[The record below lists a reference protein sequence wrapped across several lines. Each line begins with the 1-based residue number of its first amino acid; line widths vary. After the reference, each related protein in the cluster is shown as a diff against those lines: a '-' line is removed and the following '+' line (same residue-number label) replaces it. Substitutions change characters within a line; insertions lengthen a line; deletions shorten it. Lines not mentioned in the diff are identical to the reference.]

1 LTKDHCEY
9 IQGGLGMN
17 FDLTEE
23 QKGIRETVRK
33 FAETEVAPRA
43 EELDR
48 TGEFPYDLVK
58 KCGEIGIPG
67 ILLPEELGGM
77 NADFITWVVAIEEL
91 ARGDASLAVTVFISG
106 AAGFVISKVGTQQ
119 MIRDWVVPII
129 KGEGLG
135 SFAITEPDAGSDN
148 RAIRT
153 TAEIKGD
160 QVIVNGVKCFI
171 TNPGTK
177 ISKFVSTVCA
187 MKAENDDPRNRPFC
201 IVAVPKGTPGFTVS
215 EKYRKMGWRS
225 SDTRECRFED
235 CVLPLENMV
244 SQPGRGLAEGFSGL
258 NIGRIS
264 LAATSVGLAQASLD
278 ASLKYAKER
287 VQFGRPIGSF
297 QRVQDMLVDMA
308 VETQAARL
316 LTMQAAF
323 LLQQNPA
330 VQKEVSMAKLYST
343 EAAKKVAD
351 LGVQIHGGYGF
362 MDEYP
367 VSRYYRDVRI
377 HTIGDGTS
385 QIQRMII
392 ARTLGLK
399 A

>member
-1 LTKDHCEY
+1 MDFELTA
-9 IQGGLGMN
+9 
-17 FDLTEE
+17 E
-23 QKGIRETVRK
+23 QKGIQETVRK
-33 FAETEVAPRA
+33 FARTEVAPRA

-58 KCGEIGIPG
+58 KCADIGIQG
-67 ILLPEELGGM
+67 ILFPEELGGIGG
-77 NADFITWVVAIEEL
+77 DLITWVVAIEEL
-91 ARGDASLAVTVFISG
+91 ARGDASLAATIFVAADSAFI
-106 AAGFVISKVGTQQ
+106 ISKVGTPA
-119 MIRDWVVPII
+119 MVRDWVVPII

-135 SFAITEPDAGSDN
+135 AFAITEPDAGSDN

-160 QVIVNGVKCFI
+160 RIIVNGVKSFI

-177 ISKFVSTVCA
+177 ISKFVSTVCIL
-187 MKAENDDPRNRPFC
+187 KSEGDNPKNRPFC
-201 IVAVPKGTPGFTVS
+201 IVAVPNGTPGYTVS

-225 SDTRECRFED
+225 SDTRECRFD
-235 CVLPLENMV
+235 NCVVPLDHMV
-244 SQPGRGLAEGFSGL
+244 SKPGKGLEEAWAGL
-258 NIGRIS
+258 SLGRIS

-287 VQFGRPIGSF
+287 VQFGKPIGSF

-316 LTMQAAF
+316 LTMHAAF
-323 LLQQNPA
+323 LWQQN
-330 VQKEVSMAKLYST
+330 QGTMKEVSMAKLYAT
-343 EAAKKVAD
+343 EAAKKTAD
-351 LGVQIHGGYGF
+351 LGVQVHGGFGF
-362 MDEYP
+362 MDEYA

-392 ARTLGLK
+392 AKTLGL
-399 A
+399 